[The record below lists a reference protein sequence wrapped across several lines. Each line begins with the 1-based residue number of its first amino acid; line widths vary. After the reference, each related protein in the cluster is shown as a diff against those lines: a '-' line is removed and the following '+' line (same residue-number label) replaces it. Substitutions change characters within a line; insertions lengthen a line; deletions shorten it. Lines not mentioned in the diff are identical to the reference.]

1 MIELGKK
8 LRTLREIKGYSQE
21 YVANEIDISQRTYS
35 KIENGLAKIDIE
47 RLQKIANVLEVDLI
61 NILDEKSNVFN
72 NYNKVENFGHIYISS
87 KEFIQHLLD
96 ENKFLKEQLE
106 ILTKIL
112 SNNTN

>member
-47 RLQKIANVLEVDLI
+47 RLQKIANVLEVDLV

-72 NYNKVENFGHIYISS
+72 NYNKVENFGHIYIFS
-87 KEFIQHLLD
+87 KEFI
-96 ENKFLKEQLE
+96 
-106 ILTKIL
+106 
-112 SNNTN
+112 